1 MHKKVII
8 VFWGHPLYDGRCMN
22 MLNQLNEEG
31 YQISVLGVGS
41 KKETFNYKEA
51 QIELIDSKKLNN
63 SITKYFKYFDSVK
76 KFINR
81 LKPDVVIASDLYS
94 MVPIVQNA
102 NKNQAKIIYD
112 SREIY
117 TQLAGLVNRPLIQKL
132 WSWYERKNISRVN
145 CVLANAEIDKTYLHA
160 LYPDVRIEM
169 IKNLPGKSFLQSKK
183 IDLKELLCLNEKQKI
198 FIYQGK
204 FHNGRGIR
212 FAIKCMSSLK
222 ETVLV
227 LIGDG
232 PMKEKYI
239 QCAKQYN
246 IEERVFFIDAVPY
259 EELANFS
266 NSAYIGLSLIQPISK
281 SYENALPN
289 KLFEYAVSGLPVIC
303 SNLEAMNEMVSHYN
317 CGIAVSPS
325 SEKEFINAYQMICN
339 NYNEYILDEGKQA
352 DLIWNT
358 QNKHLIDIINE

>member
-1 MHKKVII
+1 MHKKVTI

-22 MLNQLNEEG
+22 MLNQLIA
-31 YQISVLGVGS
+31 QDCQVSVLGVGS
-41 KKETFNYKEA
+41 KKEILNYKGA
-51 QIELIDSKKLNN
+51 KIELLDNKKLNT
-63 SITKYFKYFDSVK
+63 SITKYFKYFHYVK
-76 KFINR
+76 KFINQ

-94 MVPIVQNA
+94 MVPIAQN
-102 NKNQAKIIYD
+102 KKQLQSKIIYD

-117 TQLAGLVNRPLIQKL
+117 TQLAGLINKPIIQKL
-132 WSWYERKNISRVN
+132 WSWYEKQYISKIT
-145 CVLANAEIDKTYLHA
+145 CVLANAEIDQTYLNT
-160 LYPDVRIEM
+160 LYPDARIEV
-169 IKNLPGKSFLQSKK
+169 IKNLPGQSFLQSNK
-183 IDLKELLCLNEKQKI
+183 INLKELLCLNEQQKI

-212 FAIKCMSSLK
+212 FAIKCISSLK

-232 PMKEKYI
+232 PMKTQYIDYAKKY
-239 QCAKQYN
+239 N
-246 IEERVFFIDAVPY
+246 MEDRVFFIDSVPY

-303 SNLEAMNEMVSHYN
+303 SNLEAMDEMVSHYN
-317 CGIAVSPS
+317 CGISVSYAN
-325 SEKEFINAYQMICN
+325 EQEFINAYQMINN
-339 NYNEYILDEGKQA
+339 NYNEYILDEEKRTT
-352 DLIWNT
+352 LLWNT
-358 QNKHLIDIINE
+358 QNTYLIDIINE

>member
-1 MHKKVII
+1 MLKKVMI

-22 MLNQLNEEG
+22 MLNQFIDQG
-31 YQISVLGVGS
+31 CQVYVLGVGF
-41 KKETFNYKEA
+41 KKELLNYKKA
-51 QIELIDSKKLNN
+51 QIKLMDSKKLNN
-63 SITKYFKYFDSVK
+63 SITKYFKYFYYVK
-76 KFINR
+76 KYVKQF
-81 LKPDVVIASDLYS
+81 KPDTIIASDLYS
-94 MVPIVQNA
+94 MVPVAQ
-102 NKNQAKIIYD
+102 NKNRHQSKIIYD

-117 TQLAGLVNRPLIQKL
+117 TQLAGLIKRPMIQKL
-132 WSWYERKNISRVN
+132 WSWYENMYISRVD
-145 CVLANAEIDKTYLHA
+145 CLLANAEIDKIYLNK
-160 LYPDVRIEM
+160 LYPDIRIE
-169 IKNLPGKSFLQSKK
+169 IVKNLPGKSFLQSNKV
-183 IDLKELLCLNEKQKI
+183 DLKELLCLNEKQKI

-227 LIGDG
+227 IIGDG

-246 IEERVFFIDAVPY
+246 IEDRVFFIDAVPY

-325 SEKEFINAYQMICN
+325 SKQEFINAYQMICN
-339 NYNEYILDEGKQA
+339 NYNEYILDEVKQI
-352 DLIWNT
+352 DLLWNT

>member
-31 YQISVLGVGS
+31 YQLSILGVGS
-41 KKETFNYKEA
+41 NKETFNYKGA

-63 SITKYFKYFDSVK
+63 SITKYFKYFYYVK
-76 KFINR
+76 KFINK
-81 LKPDVVIASDLYS
+81 LKPDVIIASDLYS
-94 MVPIVQNA
+94 MIPISQNS
-102 NKNQAKIIYD
+102 NKNNSKIIYD

-117 TQLAGLVNRPLIQKL
+117 TQLGGLVNRPLVQKL
-132 WSWYERKNISRVN
+132 WSWYEKKYISKVN
-145 CVLANAEIDKTYLHA
+145 CVLANAEIDKAYLYA
-160 LYPDVRIEM
+160 LYPDVHIEM
-169 IKNLPGKSFLQSKK
+169 IKNLPGKSFLQPKK
-183 IDLKELLCLNEKQKI
+183 IDLKELLCLNKKHKI
-198 FIYQGK
+198 IIYQGK

-232 PMKEKYI
+232 PMKVKYI

-246 IEERVFFIDAVPY
+246 MEERVFFVDTVPY

-289 KLFEYAVSGLPVIC
+289 KLFEYAISGLPIIC
-303 SNLEAMNEMVSHYN
+303 SNLEAMNEMVSCYN
-317 CGIAVSPS
+317 CGIAISPS
-325 SEKEFINAYQMICN
+325 SEKEFIDAYQMICN
-339 NYNEYILDEGKQA
+339 NYNEYILDEDKQNH
-352 DLIWNT
+352 LLWNI

>member
-22 MLNQLNEEG
+22 MLNQLNEKT
-31 YQISVLGVGS
+31 YQISILGVGS
-41 KKETFNYKEA
+41 KKETFNYQGI
-51 QIELIDSKKLNN
+51 QIELLDNKKLDN
-63 SITKYFKYFDSVK
+63 SITKYFKFFYYVK

-81 LKPDVVIASDLYS
+81 LKPDFIIASDLYS
-94 MVPIVQNA
+94 MVPIAQNTK
-102 NKNQAKIIYD
+102 KNQSKIIYD
-112 SREIY
+112 SRELY
-117 TQLAGLVNRPLIQKL
+117 TQLAGLVNRPVIQKL
-132 WSWYERKNISRVN
+132 WSWYEKKNISKVN
-145 CVLANAEIDKTYLHA
+145 CVLANAEIDQTYLHT
-160 LYPDVRIEM
+160 LYPDVRIEL
-169 IKNLPGKSFLQSKK
+169 IKNLPGKSFFKSKK
-183 IDLKELLCLNEKQKI
+183 MDLKKLLCLNEKQKI

-232 PMKEKYI
+232 PMKEEYINFAKKYKMEGRI
-239 QCAKQYN
+239 
-246 IEERVFFIDAVPY
+246 FFIDAVPY

-266 NSAYIGLSLIQPISK
+266 SSAYVGLSLIQPISK

-289 KLFEYAVSGLPVIC
+289 KLFEYAVSGIPIIC

-317 CGIAVSPS
+317 CGIAISPS
-325 SEKEFINAYQMICN
+325 SENEFINAYQMICN
-339 NYNEYILDEGKQA
+339 NYDEYILDEVKQT
-352 DLIWNT
+352 DLLWNT